1 MAKKLGVELRLNTQA
16 DAKFMRSVLHDFDV
30 CIVAAGARTDMA
42 VFQYL
47 EGADLLVDA
56 LEVAHGRAQVGKRV
70 VMIGGGMIGLT
81 ISEFLA
87 KTGHEVTVVEKDKR
101 IGGDIMPTFKWRHT
115 AWVDE
120 LGIQSVT
127 SAQLVKVSKEGAT
140 VKTAKGEEK
149 FIPADSVIVSS
160 PRKANH
166 DLFHEFQWMV
176 DELHGGG
183 DATVPRGLDQ
193 AIQEG
198 YRLGCRI

>member
-1 MAKKLGVELRLNTQA
+1 
-16 DAKFMRSVLHDFDV
+16 
-30 CIVAAGARTDMA
+30 
-42 VFQYL
+42 
-47 EGADLLVDA
+47 
-56 LEVAHGRAQVGKRV
+56 

-87 KTGHEVTVVEKDKR
+87 KAGHEVTVVEQEKR

-120 LGIQSVT
+120 LGIQTIT
-127 SAQLVKVSKEGAT
+127 SAQLTKLSKEGAT

-149 FIPADSVIVSS
+149 FIAADSVLVSS

-166 DLFHEFQWMV
+166 DLFYEFQWMV

-183 DATVPRGLDQ
+183 DATVPRGLDA
-193 AIQEG
+193 AIHEG
-198 YRLGCRI
+198 YRLGVRI

>member
-1 MAKKLGVELRLNTQA
+1 
-16 DAKFMRSVLHDFDV
+16 
-30 CIVAAGARTDMA
+30 
-42 VFQYL
+42 
-47 EGADLLVDA
+47 
-56 LEVAHGRAQVGKRV
+56 
-70 VMIGGGMIGLT
+70 MIGGGMIGLT
-81 ISEFLA
+81 ISEFL
-87 KTGHEVTVVEKDKR
+87 KPRQGHEVVTVVEKEKR

-120 LGIQSVT
+120 LGIKTVT

-166 DLFHEFQWMV
+166 DLVLRLPV
-176 DELHGGG
+176 DGRR
-183 DATVPRGLDQ
+183 AARRRRRTVPRGLDQ